1 MVIANKS
8 RVGNKRYT
16 IPVRLSL
23 HFSEGCV
30 CVLGRVWLWDSMECC
45 PPGPSVRGI
54 LQARILEWGAMPS
67 SWGSSQPGDWTQV
80 SCGSCVG
87 KRMLYHRATWEAPS
101 EGSRSQ
107 NKPEPPVVINVMDWN
122 VTGWGAWKD
131 ELLWGR
137 VIVSL
142 CKSGQDRLCE
152 KVIFEWTP
160 GNSKGESCVSVLEEF
175 RQRVNKP
182 RKSWRGN
189 TPHMEPEE
197 ASERR
202 WDGWRNSDRAGPCR
216 PLKNTTFY
224 LGWIRKALK
233 VTMLNLTWAL
243 CSWKPETVQETPLLL
258 YPGEWL
264 TAKNYSS
271 THD

>member
-1 MVIANKS
+1 MRARS
-8 RVGNKRYT
+8 CLT
-16 IPVRLSL
+16 LRLY
-23 HFSEGCV
+23 G
-30 CVLGRVWLWDSMECC
+30 VLSTRPLCPWDS
-45 PPGPSVRGI
+45 PGKDSGVGCHAFLLRLFPTR
-54 LQARILEWGAMPS
+54 
-67 SWGSSQPGDWTQV
+67 DWTRV

-87 KRMLYHRATWEAPS
+87 KRMLYHRATWEAPG
-101 EGSRSQ
+101 EGSRRQ

-160 GNSKGESCVSVLEEF
+160 GNSKRESCVSVLEEF
-175 RQRVNKP
+175 IQRVNKP

-197 ASERR
+197 ASEHR
-202 WDGWRNSDRAGPCR
+202 WDGWRNSDWVGPCR

-224 LGWIRKALK
+224 LGWIRKPLK

-243 CSWKPETVQETPLLL
+243 CSWKPEIVQETLLLL

-271 THD
+271 THDWAKIQRECPCLLRERPHTDPSHSHPLSH

>member
-80 SCGSCVG
+80 FCGSCVG

-182 RKSWRGN
+182 RKSWRGE
-189 TPHMEPEE
+189 H
-197 ASERR
+197 
-202 WDGWRNSDRAGPCR
+202 
-216 PLKNTTFY
+216 
-224 LGWIRKALK
+224 
-233 VTMLNLTWAL
+233 LTWNLRRPANAGETDGETQIEQGL
-243 CSWKPETVQETPLLL
+243 ADHLKILHFTWGELERLWK
-258 YPGEWL
+258 WRC
-264 TAKNYSS
+264 
-271 THD
+271 